1 MPFRFCKFP
10 SDFYDKWKYKYLKK
24 LKWLLEKK
32 DIYQFLFSLYMY
44 IAQRINVKDALK
56 IFILPFEIQKYSQ
69 IKVEIEEIHVV

>member
-1 MPFRFCKFP
+1 M
-10 SDFYDKWKYKYLKK
+10 
-24 LKWLLEKK
+24 LEKK